1 MRKIS
6 LITLLVLCFVSIF
19 SVSAMAAE
27 SWYEI
32 TDGVLTLRLDTAKG
46 SRWDFEISDP
56 ACLELITMEYVIEE
70 GEEAKSVFAASFTNF
85 SGNPGETT
93 LSLTY
98 VNFENMPVNTLT
110 LTVAVDENGV
120 TAVSPVV
127 NYPAEEIQGYADLPS
142 PLALVKNIT
151 SEGVE
156 FILGYMDVSKGEEF
170 AEFVPYNSEISFLP
184 VAENTPF
191 MLPGD
196 LYEPMILSEIEDY
209 NAWYHAAC
217 ESLGFTYEFFAV
229 IGSDASGITSLE
241 YVYVP

>member
-19 SVSAMAAE
+19 SVSAMASE
-27 SWYEI
+27 SWYELS
-32 TDGVLTLRLDTAKG
+32 DGVLTLRLDTAKG

-56 ACLELITMEYVIEE
+56 AFLELITMEYVIEE
-70 GEEAKSVFAASFTNF
+70 GEEAKSVYAASFTNF

-110 LTVAVDENGV
+110 LNVSVDENGV
-120 TAVSPVV
+120 TAVSPVT

-151 SEGVE
+151 SDGVE
-156 FILGYMDVSKGEEF
+156 FILGYMDVSQGEEM
-170 AEFVPYNSEISFLP
+170 AEFVPYNSKPGILP
-184 VAENTPF
+184 VAENAAF

-196 LYEPMILSEIEDY
+196 MYDPMTLSEIEDY
-209 NAWYHAAC
+209 NAWYYAAC
-217 ESLGFTYEFFAV
+217 ESMGFTYEFFATMETAA
-229 IGSDASGITSLE
+229 DGITSLE